1 MIRSYMDSDYEDL
14 KALYL
19 QADLYGGVFDE
30 ARDGRERLAG
40 KIAQD
45 PEAILVYVRDGQLVG
60 SISIVED
67 GRVAWLYRFTVVNFD
82 EKVSKE
88 LYDAAVAVLKSRG
101 HSEVLVYSS
110 STSTDLDSRYRAL
123 GMQKG
128 GEYTA
133 YWSRI

>member
-1 MIRSYMDSDYEDL
+1 MDSDYEDL